1 MDKAAAHVGLKHG
14 ACAAPGRHRHPELL
28 RLWRRRRGGNCDA
41 NETVWPEVEGDLDL
55 HHLPADVGLDPLAGL
70 HPRRDTDLVLHA
82 GVKAERPSWATRRW
96 RCIYGRTRSTDGC
109 ITR

>member
-28 RLWRRRRGGNCDA
+28 RVWRRRRGGNCDA

-70 HPRRDTDLVLHA
+70 HPRRTAGRLVRRLAAARGQGKGGA
-82 GVKAERPSWATRRW
+82 GES
-96 RCIYGRTRSTDGC
+96 
-109 ITR
+109 